1 MKIKTELAIKRFSQ
15 AVLDDNAAVFVGAG
29 LSIPSGFVS
38 WSQLLQELAEE
49 LSIDTSSFTDL
60 PTLAQYH
67 VNETGNRGGV
77 NQVLVEE
84 FVRQTEE
91 SPSHRLISKMP
102 IRTIWTTNYDCL
114 LEQALQNESKVVE
127 INRRPED
134 LTTTVRNRDA
144 TVYKMHGDMTELHRG
159 VLTRDDY
166 EQYDRERGLFRSAL
180 EGDLVQKTFL
190 FVGFSFDDPNIN
202 FVLSRTRVTLG
213 ASQREHFYLL
223 RAVSRDDF
231 GEGDYESKEECEAA
245 FGYAKALQDLRVRD
259 LSRYGIRTVLM
270 DSYTEVET
278 FFRRVEQ
285 RYRRHSVFISGA
297 AVDYSPFDE
306 DSARTLIRQL
316 AGELVAKNFRVV
328 NGYGLGV
335 GPAVIYGVLERTK
348 DTGLPLDRSL
358 LSRPFPIFAKEE
370 DRAQK
375 NEANRREM
383 LRESGLAIFIF
394 GNKLDDNGELINSPG
409 VRDEF
414 KMATELGIPC
424 IGIGATGGMSAEI
437 ADEIIDALSKKQKDD
452 EPTAITELRLEG
464 MLEKLKAVNTERD
477 DISQLV
483 TDIVAIVVEL
493 RG

>member
-1 MKIKTELAIKRFSQ
+1 MKISTELAIKRYSQ
-15 AVLDDNAAVFVGAG
+15 AVLDNNAAVFVGAG

-38 WSQLLQELAEE
+38 WTQLLQELAEE
-49 LSIDTSSFTDL
+49 LCVDTKSFTDL

-91 SPSHRLISKMP
+91 SPSHRLIAKMP
-102 IRTIWTTNYDCL
+102 IRKIWTTNYDCL
-114 LEQALQNESKVVE
+114 LEQALQNASKIVE

-166 EQYDRERGLFRSAL
+166 EQYDQERGLFRSAL
-180 EGDLVQKTFL
+180 EGDLVQKTFV

-202 FVLSRTRVTLG
+202 FVLSRTRVALG

-223 RAVSRDDF
+223 RSVSKDDF
-231 GEGDYESKEECEAA
+231 KEEDYGSTESCEEA

-259 LSRYGIRTVLM
+259 LSRYGIRTMLM
-270 DSYTEVET
+270 EGYEEVET
-278 FFRRVEQ
+278 FFCRVEQ

-297 AVDYSPFDE
+297 AVDYSPFGKD
-306 DSARTLIRQL
+306 DARDFIRQL
-316 AGELVAKNFRVV
+316 AGELVAANFRVV
-328 NGYGLGV
+328 NGYGRGV
-335 GPAVIYGVLERTK
+335 GPAVVYGVLERTK
-348 DTGLPLDRSL
+348 DSGLPLERCL

-370 DRAQK
+370 DREEK
-375 NEANRREM
+375 NEANRIEM
-383 LRESGLAIFIF
+383 LRESGLAIFVF
-394 GNKLDDNGELINSPG
+394 GNKRDDNGNLIDSQG
-409 VRDEF
+409 VRDEYDI
-414 KMATELGIPC
+414 AIEEGIPC
-424 IGIGATGGMSAEI
+424 IAIGTTGGMSAEI
-437 ADEIIDALSKKQKDD
+437 AEEITDVLSKKAKDD
-452 EPTAITELRLEG
+452 EPPAITELRREG
-464 MLEKLKAVNTERD
+464 MLEKLKALNVERD
-477 DISQLV
+477 DIGKLV
-483 TDIVAIVVEL
+483 EEVVAIVDQL